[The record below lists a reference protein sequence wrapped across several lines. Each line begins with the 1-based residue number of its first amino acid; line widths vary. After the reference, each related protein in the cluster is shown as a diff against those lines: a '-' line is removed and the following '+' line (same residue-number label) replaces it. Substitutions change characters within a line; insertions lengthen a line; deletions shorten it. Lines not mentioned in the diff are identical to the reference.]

1 VEASPPEP
9 PDPRVGAVLQ
19 GRYRLDAQLASGA
32 MGVVYRGERLQLG
45 RPVAVKFLHPWIAT
59 QKAFLTRFETE
70 ARAMSRLQ
78 HPNCVSVIDFG
89 IEGTPYLVMDFVTG
103 KTLRETLGAGR
114 LPPAR
119 ALRLVRQLLAG
130 LGYAHAQGIIHRD
143 LKPENLILSDEP
155 GLSDHLRILDFG
167 LAKLRDGPAMTAGF
181 AVGTPSYMSPEQTGA
196 DGAIDARTDLYAV
209 GVVLFELLSGRKPF
223 QSENVGELLL
233 MHREQAPPLL
243 RAVAP
248 DLSADMEAVVSKA
261 LAKLADDRFQTAA
274 EFATALDGTP
284 EGGATR
290 TPAAPVSR
298 AKTEAWAGRPA
309 PRPGAGVAASAPAE
323 ATVVDRPAATNGL
336 PPRPGA
342 PRAEAGGAPSSPA
355 AAVARPAPTADATM
369 VESPSHIERIVAGEA
384 ATPAG
389 PASAGPP
396 PARDRRLLWAGV
408 GLGAV
413 AVAALLVGRALRT
426 DAGAFKVEA
435 ARPSAPAA
443 SGAAAS
449 GAPAP
454 APSAPAANVT
464 ERLAEARRLIA
475 GGAWEQAR
483 TSLEALRVDAPDD
496 AEAAYLLATVDLEH
510 HRYAEGMAAAQVA
523 GRKNPALK
531 SDPDRIKDVIG
542 ALASDTAAERA
553 EAFLRSSGTSATPFL
568 RDAAKRDPNP
578 RVRDRAAALL
588 SGGGSS
594 WSSRSS
600 GSGSSLFHR

>member
-1 VEASPPEP
+1 
-9 PDPRVGAVLQ
+9 
-19 GRYRLDAQLASGA
+19 

-59 QKAFLTRFETE
+59 QKAFITRFETE

-209 GVVLFELLSGRKPF
+209 GVVLFELLTGRKPF
-223 QSENVGELLL
+223 QSENVGQLLL
-233 MHREQAPPLL
+233 MQREQPPPLL
-243 RAVAP
+243 RAEAP
-248 DLSADMEAVVSKA
+248 DLSAAMEAVVSKA
-261 LAKLADDRFQTAA
+261 LAKMADDRFQTAA

-290 TPAAPVSR
+290 APAPR

-309 PRPGAGVAASAPAE
+309 TSPFSE
-323 ATVVDRPAATNGL
+323 ATVVDRPAGASSI

-342 PRAEAGGAPSSPA
+342 PRVEGGGGLPAPA
-355 AAVARPAPTADATM
+355 AAARSVPTPDATI
-369 VESPSHIERIVAGEA
+369 VESPSHIERIVAGETATSA
-384 ATPAG
+384 AA
-389 PASAGPP
+389 PP

-408 GLGAV
+408 GLGAI
-413 AVAALLVGRALRT
+413 AIAALLVGRALRT
-426 DAGAFKVEA
+426 DASAFKVEA
-435 ARPSAPAA
+435 ARPSSPVA
-443 SGAAAS
+443 SGKAVGNSAAA
-449 GAPAP
+449 
-454 APSAPAANVT
+454 PSNATPANVT

-475 GGAWEQAR
+475 SGAWEQAR
-483 TSLEALRVDAPDD
+483 TSLEALRADAPDD

-523 GRKNPALK
+523 GRKNPALR
-531 SDPDRIKDVIG
+531 SDPDLIRDVIG
-542 ALASDTAAERA
+542 ALASDAVAERA
-553 EAFLRSSGTSATPFL
+553 EAFLRSAGSSATPFL
-568 RDAAKRDPNP
+568 KDAAKRDPNP

-588 SGGGSS
+588 SAGGSSSS

>member
-1 VEASPPEP
+1 
-9 PDPRVGAVLQ
+9 
-19 GRYRLDAQLASGA
+19 
-32 MGVVYRGERLQLG
+32 
-45 RPVAVKFLHPWIAT
+45 
-59 QKAFLTRFETE
+59 
-70 ARAMSRLQ
+70 
-78 HPNCVSVIDFG
+78 VIDFG

-103 KTLRETLGAGR
+103 KTLRETLAGGR
-114 LPPAR
+114 LAPAR

-209 GVVLFELLSGRKPF
+209 GVVLFELLTGRKPF

-233 MHREQAPPLL
+233 MQREQPPPLL
-243 RAVAP
+243 RAEAP
-248 DLSADMEAVVSKA
+248 ELSAAMEAVVSKA
-261 LAKLADDRFQTAA
+261 LSKMADDRYQTAT
-274 EFATALDGTP
+274 EFASALDATP
-284 EGGATR
+284 EGGGAR
-290 TPAAPVSR
+290 AASAPR

-309 PRPGAGVAASAPAE
+309 SPGAE
-323 ATVVDRPAATNGL
+323 ATIVDRPPAGSGI

-342 PRAEAGGAPSSPA
+342 PRAGGGVLPSPG
-355 AAVARPAPTADATM
+355 AAVARPVPTADATI
-369 VESPSHIERIVAGEA
+369 VESPSHIERIVAGETAPA
-384 ATPAG
+384 AA
-389 PASAGPP
+389 ASTSPP

-426 DAGAFKVEA
+426 DASTLKVEA

-443 SGAAAS
+443 GGKVSGT
-449 GAPAP
+449 APP
-454 APSAPAANVT
+454 PSSATPANVT

-475 GGAWEQAR
+475 SGAWEQAR
-483 TSLEALRVDAPDD
+483 ASLEALRAEAPDD
-496 AEAAYLLATVDLEH
+496 AEVAYLLATVDLEH

-531 SDPDRIKDVIG
+531 SDPDLIKDVIG
-542 ALASDTAAERA
+542 ALASDVAAERA
-553 EAFLRSSGTSATPFL
+553 EAFLRGSGSSATPFL
-568 RDAAKRDPNP
+568 KDAARRDPNP

-588 SGGGSS
+588 GSGAGSS

-600 GSGSSLFHR
+600 GSSMFHR